1 MKWNVGR
8 LIYFVKG
15 VKSVAVTYTNR
26 KGRTYYLHQGVTKTG
41 KPRYYF
47 SRDKGSNLIDEIPE
61 GYEISESV
69 NGIVS
74 LAKKRPRKILPA
86 EVEII
91 EAVLKRHK
99 KSSNYRVN
107 VRSEEIEIYERVGPN
122 PTELLA
128 GLNFRLF
135 DSEIGKR
142 LEEEERIYSQFTP
155 ILRFIL
161 YDEQERYFGVKRMCY
176 LGSVDD
182 WIDIG
187 KGGSL
192 GEVAEEIIPLLGT
205 ERYFDLY

>member
-1 MKWNVGR
+1 M
-8 LIYFVKG
+8 
-15 VKSVAVTYTNR
+15 AVTYTNR

-47 SRDKGSNLIDEIPE
+47 SRDEGGNLIDKIPE

-74 LAKKRPRKILPA
+74 LAKKRPKKILSA

-91 EAVLKRHK
+91 EAALKRHK
-99 KSSNYRVN
+99 KSRDYRVN

-122 PTELLA
+122 PTELFA
-128 GLNFRLF
+128 GLSSELF
-135 DSEIGKR
+135 ASRIEKR
-142 LEEEERIYSQFTP
+142 LEEEERIYSQFTL

-161 YDEQERYFGVKRMCY
+161 YDEHERHFGVKRMCY

-187 KGGSL
+187 YGGSL
-192 GEVAEEIIPLLGT
+192 GKVVEKIIPLLGT